1 MTTGK
6 RQQRLLL
13 ISLVTLVTMLSVARA
28 DTLQVGLY
36 QNEPKIYRDDQG
48 QPAGLF
54 VELIEAIAEDQGWA
68 LNFVDCLWAD
78 CLRQLAGG
86 ELDLMPDVAYT
97 PERADQFGFHQVP
110 VAQSWS
116 QLYAQPGSALFS
128 LSDLDGQRLAVL
140 RNSVQHHYLAAAAE
154 DGDLSVE
161 FIQVSSLQDGFSLV
175 ERRQADAIVAN
186 HFYGSRHRS
195 HHGLTETPVT
205 FNLVGLF
212 FAAAPGADP
221 ALLNTIDAALETWQA
236 DAQSPYYAALARA
249 SAIPAEQRLPPW
261 ALLLLLGV
269 IGLVILLLATSA
281 VMRWTI
287 KRRTAELRA
296 THHRMTQLLE
306 GSPVVVYALQMP
318 DLQPYWVS
326 GNVSRIFG
334 FKPEQLVASDT
345 WESHLHPDDHAL
357 VTGTRDRILSSQKRK
372 QEYRLLDAQGRV
384 RHIRDEQQLI
394 HNDQG
399 QLEVIGTWT
408 DLTPYYEQE
417 AQVRYLRQY
426 DGLTGLPN
434 RRLLMDR
441 LEHTVRLARRNQQTI
456 WLLFIDLDRF
466 KAVNDSRGT
475 SAGDELLRTAARR
488 LEAQWPG
495 ETLARLGADEFVMM
509 AETRHFDP
517 EAASQQLLQVLS
529 EPHQLQQD
537 STMITASIGMA
548 SYPEHAQDA
557 DHLLT
562 CAELAMVE
570 AKQAGGN
577 RCSEYRPALRQ
588 LTTAAFELENAL
600 RHALPRQEL
609 LLHYQ
614 PQFNL
619 NSGEIVGVEALIRW
633 QHPERGLVAPAE
645 FIPIAE
651 RTGLIQALDHWVLE
665 KACQQLRIW
674 DQVGLNIPRIAI
686 NMAAASLEDGQFS
699 EWLVQ
704 TVQRYQLTPHRF
716 ELELTESM
724 IMQAPERTITL
735 LEGLR
740 RAGFGIA
747 MDDFGTGYSNLI
759 YLRNLPLTQ
768 LKLDQSFVRDI
779 GRSRPNESIT
789 RAIIAMSQ
797 ALELQLLAEGIET
810 EPQRRFLKEAG
821 CHLGQGY
828 LLAYP
833 QSAEDLGDQFQA
845 RQLPGSSASN
855 W

>member
-6 RQQRLLL
+6 KQQRSLL
-13 ISLVTLVTMLSVARA
+13 ISLVALVTMLSVARA
-28 DTLQVGLY
+28 DTIQVGLY

-78 CLRQLAGG
+78 CLSQLAGG
-86 ELDLMPDVAYT
+86 NLDLMPDVAYT
-97 PERADQFGFHQVP
+97 PDRAGQFGFHQVP
-110 VAQSWS
+110 IAQSWS
-116 QLYAQPGSALFS
+116 QLYAPPGSALFS
-128 LSDLDGQRLAVL
+128 LSDLDGRRLAVL
-140 RNSVQHHYLAAAAE
+140 RNSVQYHYLAAAAA
-154 DGDLSVE
+154 DSDLNLE
-161 FIQVSSLQDGFSLV
+161 FVQVSSLQDGFSQV
-175 ERRQADAIVAN
+175 ESRQADAVVAN
-186 HFYGSRHRS
+186 HFYGSRHRN
-195 HHGLTETPVT
+195 HHGLTETPIT

-212 FAAAPGADP
+212 FAAAPDADP
-221 ALLNTIDAALETWQA
+221 ALLNAIDAALEAWQA
-236 DAQSPYYAALARA
+236 DAQSPYYAALVRA

-261 ALLLLLGV
+261 ARLLLLGV

-281 VMRWTI
+281 AMRWTI
-287 KRRTAELRA
+287 KRRTAELHA

-318 DLQPYWVS
+318 DLEPYWVS
-326 GNVSRIFG
+326 GNVNRIFG
-334 FKPEQLVASDT
+334 FKPEQLVAADT

-399 QLEVIGTWT
+399 QPEVVGTWT

-441 LEHTVRLARRNQQTI
+441 LEHALRLARQNGQTI

-466 KAVNDSRGT
+466 KVVNDTRGT
-475 SAGDELLRTAARR
+475 SAGDELLRLVARR
-488 LEAQWPG
+488 LETLWPG
-495 ETLARLGADEFVMM
+495 ETLARLGADEFVLM
-509 AETRHFDP
+509 AETHHFDP
-517 EAASQQLLQVLS
+517 ALASQQVLQVLR

-537 STMITASIGMA
+537 STMVSASIGMA
-548 SYPEHAQDA
+548 CYPDHAEDA

-570 AKQAGGN
+570 AKKGGGN
-577 RCSEYRPALRQ
+577 RCSEYHPALRQ

-619 NSGEIVGVEALIRW
+619 HSGDITGVEALIRW
-633 QHPERGLVAPAE
+633 QHPERGLVSPAE

-665 KACQQLRIW
+665 KVCQQLRIW
-674 DQVGLNIPRIAI
+674 DQVGMIVPRVAI
-686 NMAAASLEDGQFS
+686 NMAAASLEDGQFAD
-699 EWLVQ
+699 WLVQ
-704 TVQRYQLTPHRF
+704 TVHRYRLTPQRF

-747 MDDFGTGYSNLI
+747 MDDFGTGYSNLV

-789 RAIIAMSQ
+789 RAIIAMAE
-797 ALELQLLAEGIET
+797 ALDLQLLAEGIET
-810 EPQRRFLKEAG
+810 DAQRRFLTEAG

-833 QSAEDLGDQFQA
+833 QSAEALGDSLGSRDQA
-845 RQLPGSSASN
+845 SRRA
-855 W
+855 